1 MPGPKEQIGKLMRE
15 VGELLTVS
23 AAAEALGI
31 LKTDASKMLSRWVI
45 QGWLTRIR
53 RGLYAIVPIDA
64 VDNHQ
69 ALEDEW
75 VLVPELYTPCY
86 IGGWSATEYWDFT
99 EQLFRDICVLTE
111 QAVIHKKQEIHNIS
125 FSLTHIPKKINF
137 GTKIIWKKNKKI
149 LISDPH
155 KTIIDTL
162 YSPQLGGGIQ
172 HIVDCFKEYVKS
184 QHYSPEKLAAY
195 AMQIGSGAVFKRL
208 GFLYSQITGEDNELT
223 KLCRQHLTQGIA
235 HLDPSIKDGRIITQ
249 WRLNVPEQLE
259 IRINT

>member
-1 MPGPKEQIGKLMRE
+1 MLGPKEQIGKLMRE

-31 LKTDASKMLSRWVI
+31 SKTDVSKMLSRWVI

-64 VDNHQ
+64 VDNQQ
-69 ALEDEW
+69 ALEDGW
-75 VLVPELYTPCY
+75 VLAPELYSPCY
-86 IGGWSATEYWDFT
+86 IGGWSAAEYWDFT
-99 EQLFRDICVLTE
+99 EQLFRDVCVLTE

-125 FSLTHIPKKINF
+125 FLLTHIPKKINF
-137 GTKIIWKKNKKI
+137 GKKIIWKKNKKI
-149 LISDPH
+149 FISDPH

-162 YSPQLGGGIQ
+162 YNPQLGGGIQ
-172 HIVDCFKEYVKS
+172 HIVDCFKEYIKS
-184 QHYSPEKLAAY
+184 LHYSPEKLAAY
-195 AMQIGSGAVFKRL
+195 AMQVGSGAVFKRL
-208 GFLYSQITGEDNELT
+208 GFLYSQVTGEENELT

-249 WRLNVPEQLE
+249 WRLNVPEQLQ
-259 IRINT
+259 IQD

>member
-1 MPGPKEQIGKLMRE
+1 MLGPKEQIGKLMRE

-23 AAAEALGI
+23 AAAEALGTS
-31 LKTDASKMLSRWVI
+31 KTDVSKMLSRWVI

-64 VDNHQ
+64 VDNQQ

-75 VLVPELYTPCY
+75 MLVPELYSPCY

-99 EQLFRDICVLTE
+99 EQLFRDVCVLTE

-125 FSLTHIPKKINF
+125 FSLTHISKKINF

-162 YSPQLGGGIQ
+162 YNPQLGGGIQ
-172 HIVDCFKEYVKS
+172 HIVDCFKEYIKS
-184 QHYSPEKLAAY
+184 PHYSPEKLAAY
-195 AMQIGSGAVFKRL
+195 AMQVGSGAVFKRL
-208 GFLYSQITGEDNELT
+208 GFLYSQITGEENELT

-235 HLDPSIKDGRIITQ
+235 HLDPSIKDGCIITQ
-249 WRLNVPEQLE
+249 WKLNVPKQLQT
-259 IRINT
+259 RD